1 MRSFD
6 RYHPIVIFLYF
17 LSTILFSMFF
27 MNPVFLA
34 ISLIASILYLLILKG
49 LDKTKKSI
57 LIAIPIFL
65 IIAISNPL
73 FSHRGVTPLFYINY
87 NPITLESVLYG
98 LSMASMIVAVIFWF
112 ACYNEVMTSEKF
124 IALFGKVSPS
134 IALIISMTLNTIPR
148 MKKQIDLISS
158 SQKTLGMYVDSG
170 SIIKRARSSMRILSI
185 LITWALENAIDTA
198 DSMKARGYGLP
209 GRTSYS
215 PFKFRKDDLILTL
228 IIISLSSLS
237 IYGEI
242 AGYISFTYFP
252 YISEINLSF
261 FALFLYFTY
270 FLLTTLPMWIE
281 IKEGIKWRLSI
292 SKI

>member
-6 RYHPIVIFLYF
+6 KYHPIVIFLYF

-27 MNPVFLA
+27 MHPVFLT
-34 ISLIASILYLLILKG
+34 ISLIASIIYLLILKG
-49 LDKTKKSI
+49 FQTSIKTI
-57 LIAIPIFL
+57 LISIPIFL

-73 FSHRGVTPLFYINY
+73 FSHRGITPIFYVNY
-87 NPITLESVLYG
+87 NPITLESVFYG
-98 LSMASMIVAVIFWF
+98 LSMAAMIVAVIFWF

-124 IALFGKVSPS
+124 ISLFGRISPNM
-134 IALIISMTLNTIPR
+134 ALIISMTLNTIPR
-148 MKKQIDLISS
+148 MKKQIDLISN

-170 SIIKRARSSMRILSI
+170 SIIKRARSSIRILSI

-198 DSMKARGYGLP
+198 DSMRARGYGLP

-215 PFKFRKDDLILTL
+215 PFKFRKDDLILIVT
-228 IIISLSSLS
+228 IVSLSSLS

-242 AGYISFTYFP
+242 MGYISFTYFP
-252 YISEINLSF
+252 YISEINLSS
-261 FALFLYFTY
+261 FALVLYFTY
-270 FLLTTLPMWIE
+270 FLLATLPMWIE
-281 IKEGIKWRLSI
+281 IKEEIKWRLSM

>member
-6 RYHPIVIFLYF
+6 KYHPIVIFLYF

-27 MNPVFLA
+27 MHPVFLA
-34 ISLIASILYLLILKG
+34 ISLIASIIYLLILKG
-49 LDKTKKSI
+49 FQTSIKTI
-57 LIAIPIFL
+57 LISVPIFL

-73 FSHRGVTPLFYINY
+73 FSHRGVTPLFYVNY

-98 LSMASMIVAVIFWF
+98 LSMASMILAVIFWF
-112 ACYNEVMTSEKF
+112 TCYNEVMTSEKF

-158 SQKTLGMYVDSG
+158 SQKTLGMYVNSG

-198 DSMKARGYGLP
+198 DSMRARGYGLP

-215 PFKFRKDDLILTL
+215 PFKFRKNDSILL
-228 IIISLSSLS
+228 VIIIGLSSLS
-237 IYGEI
+237 IYGEM

-252 YISEINLSF
+252 YISEIKLSSS
-261 FALFLYFTY
+261 ALLLYAAY

-281 IKEGIKWRLSI
+281 IKEEIKWRLSI